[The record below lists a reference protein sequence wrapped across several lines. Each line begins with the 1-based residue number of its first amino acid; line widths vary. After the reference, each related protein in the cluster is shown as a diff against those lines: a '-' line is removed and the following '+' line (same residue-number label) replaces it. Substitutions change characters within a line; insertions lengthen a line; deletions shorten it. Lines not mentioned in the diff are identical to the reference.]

1 MLRKLINY
9 PQYSIDKNYMRDR
22 FAKFITETATDFT
35 NKVTPLYS
43 SVLTNLFPDT
53 ARLLLEFH
61 QATAQLDYTLCATET
76 FNLWIFRTF

>member
-1 MLRKLINY
+1 MNN
-9 PQYSIDKNYMRDR
+9 PQYSIDDNYMRDR

-43 SVLTNLFPDT
+43 SVITNLFPDT

-61 QATAQLDYTLCATET
+61 QVTVQLDYTLCATET
-76 FNLWIFRTF
+76 FNLRIFLTF

>member
-1 MLRKLINY
+1 
-9 PQYSIDKNYMRDR
+9 MRDR

-43 SVLTNLFPDT
+43 SVITNLFPDT

-61 QATAQLDYTLCATET
+61 QVTVQLDYTLCATET
-76 FNLWIFRTF
+76 FNLRIFLTF